1 MHELSFM
8 LKCVTK
14 TGPEKDC
21 LFVVTKIEELFK
33 NCCAVEI
40 RRNLAI
46 KKSMAYVHRVPIAF
60 FFRRKQCEFI

>member
-21 LFVVTKIEELFK
+21 LFVVTKIEDSCK

-40 RRNLAI
+40 RHNLAI
-46 KKSMAYVHRVPIAF
+46 KKSMAYVHRVPITYF
-60 FFRRKQCEFI
+60 